1 MLNKVYINLD
11 KQDQNYF
18 YKNMMNTKIKE
29 EKTQEDNLKNTA
41 IP

>member
-18 YKNMMNTKIKE
+18 YKNMMNTKIK
-29 EKTQEDNLKNTA
+29 KKRRKK
-41 IP
+41 II